1 MVLTDQPGADS
12 WPITGATFILVYKA
26 QEKPESGKAV
36 LSFFDW
42 AYHNGGK
49 MAEKLDYIPM
59 PASVV
64 KLVEN
69 TWKQNIKGSDGS
81 AVWTN

>member
-1 MVLTDQPGADS
+1 
-12 WPITGATFILVYKA
+12 
-26 QEKPESGKAV
+26 
-36 LSFFDW
+36 
-42 AYHNGGK
+42 
-49 MAEKLDYIPM
+49 M

-69 TWKQNIKGSDGS
+69 TWKTNIKGSNGS